1 MVGQPQLVLTALET
15 LVRSTRVDGLQLG
28 TINLVVA
35 LLRPG
40 QELPAA
46 ALQFVDQPDPS
57 STSSSTDTRPPRLES
72 ASTPTHVLNS
82 QPATATRRR
91 LTRAQ
96 GPGDRRP
103 GQVPG
108 EGGQEHAAVR
118 RAAQQRRVVR
128 RGARLPEASV
138 CRHRQAR
145 PRRHDAESEPQP
157 ARVADQRAAAV
168 SGAAVRPACQRRGET
183 CC

>member
-96 GPGDRRP
+96 GRATDALDKCLGTAAKNTQLCDELRSRDGSFVEARGFQKRLCAAIAKQDRDDMTQKLSR
-103 GQVPG
+103 
-108 EGGQEHAAVR
+108 
-118 RAAQQRRVVR
+118 
-128 RGARLPEASV
+128 
-138 CRHRQAR
+138 
-145 PRRHDAESEPQP
+145 P

-168 SGAAVRPACQRRGET
+168 GGAAVRPACQRRGET